1 MEVRGQLWSSVL
13 SFHWVG
19 PGDLTHLLKLR
30 GISLALCHLF
40 FYVGDSNQG
49 LMHDRQMLYNCVS
62 FPAPHVVIV
71 HLFIYINVTFICG
84 GLWTLWNNLWSQ
96 FLPFHCVGPDHRQV
110 VRHDGSALTAELASQ
125 PVMTLILI
133 GPTFS

>member
-40 FYVGDSNQG
+40 FYVGIQTKASCMIDKCSTIELHSQS
-49 LMHDRQMLYNCVS
+49 LML
-62 FPAPHVVIV
+62 
-71 HLFIYINVTFICG
+71 
-84 GLWTLWNNLWSQ
+84 
-96 FLPFHCVGPDHRQV
+96 
-110 VRHDGSALTAELASQ
+110 
-125 PVMTLILI
+125 
-133 GPTFS
+133 